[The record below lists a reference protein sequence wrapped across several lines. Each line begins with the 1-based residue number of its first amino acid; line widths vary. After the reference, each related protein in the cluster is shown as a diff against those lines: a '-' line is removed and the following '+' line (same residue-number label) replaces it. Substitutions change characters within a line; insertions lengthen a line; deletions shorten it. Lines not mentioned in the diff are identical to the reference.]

1 MIDYKIKQ
9 FIDNSL
15 EDADERIS
23 VTSRARYEEQ
33 SLEGCSE
40 WMDIIVNFYVSDP
53 QAFIS
58 LQPTSINL
66 TNDLFPLYID
76 EAKIENA
83 LEMQNKLLSKAKAE
97 VEEIVKSSTISVNE
111 IKYISLN
118 KETIVRQLRDKLT
131 KVVSYYDNGFLT
143 FAIVVPFDYADMEI
157 KDFNVFEDWA
167 RKKLN
172 LSNDYRLLTGDIVE
186 SIEEDEIEHIGGL
199 PWYRVSKPSKTNPQT
214 SQTESEYDKQKRE
227 EIKNILDTIN
237 SFKDFYITREE
248 INLPWRDTAERYG
261 LGKEYE
267 KAKEKLDRFEE
278 YQVIAGDTEF
288 YIYYDPNKKTPI
300 FIDKELFRSDRDIGR
315 FIGKQ
320 GRNIKELSQS
330 LGRKIILR

>member
-1 MIDYKIKQ
+1 MINYEIKKI
-9 FIDNSL
+9 IDNSL
-15 EDADERIS
+15 EDADGRIS

-40 WMDIIVNFYVSDP
+40 WMDIYVEFFVSNP

-58 LQPTSINL
+58 NQPTDINL
-66 TNDLFPLYID
+66 TKNDLFPLYID
-76 EAKIENA
+76 ESRIKDA

-111 IKYISLN
+111 IKYITLN

-131 KVVSYYDNGFLT
+131 KVVSYYDNGFLV
-143 FAIVVPFDYADMEI
+143 FAIRVPLAHVDIEI
-157 KDFNVFEDWA
+157 KDFRVFESWA

-172 LSNDYRLLTGDIVE
+172 LNDYHHLLTADVIE
-186 SIEEDEIEHIGGL
+186 SVEEDEIEHIGGL
-199 PWYRVSKPSKTNPQT
+199 PWYRVGKPSKTNPQT

-237 SFKDFYITREE
+237 SFRDFYITREE

-267 KAKEKLDRFEE
+267 KDIEKFDRCEE
-278 YQVIAGDTEF
+278 
-288 YIYYDPNKKTPI
+288 
-300 FIDKELFRSDRDIGR
+300 
-315 FIGKQ
+315 
-320 GRNIKELSQS
+320 
-330 LGRKIILR
+330 